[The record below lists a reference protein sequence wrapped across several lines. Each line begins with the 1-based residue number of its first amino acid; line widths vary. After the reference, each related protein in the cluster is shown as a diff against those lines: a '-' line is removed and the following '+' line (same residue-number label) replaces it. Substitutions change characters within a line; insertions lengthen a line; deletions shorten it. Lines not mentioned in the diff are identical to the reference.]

1 MKVFEPYHGIAE
13 TVAKY
18 LNRIAVHISDLDH
31 LYYHPTIE
39 QIGSIPNA
47 IHRHSIA
54 IELNMEAYGATEFA
68 ANSTNFLG
76 DIGDIER
83 LISSIAEEEMFFD
96 LKALLLLYSLDVKE
110 ILRIESLTRE
120 NRDVIVKHIRK
131 NMGKSNILS
140 EDPEAIKIISEF
152 EINGKLPEL

>member
-1 MKVFEPYHGIAE
+1 
-13 TVAKY
+13 
-18 LNRIAVHISDLDH
+18 
-31 LYYHPTIE
+31 
-39 QIGSIPNA
+39 
-47 IHRHSIA
+47 
-54 IELNMEAYGATEFA
+54 
-68 ANSTNFLG
+68 
-76 DIGDIER
+76 
-83 LISSIAEEEMFFD
+83 MFFD